1 MKPRNVSVSVV
12 ENGDEIKVWCA
23 SFTLKGYVPRHNGLE
38 TGRHKVEKQIQKA
51 LEQVE
56 FDLTDLDRWH

>member
-23 SFTLKGYVPRHNGLE
+23 SFTLKGYIPRHNGLE
-38 TGRHKVEKQIQKA
+38 TGRHKVEKQIQK
-51 LEQVE
+51 EE
-56 FDLTDLDRWH
+56 GKKG